1 MAKNLLNKYVWL
13 VETIYKAKKITYEEI
28 NQRWLD
34 NDLSEGN
41 SLPLRTFH
49 KWRIAIE
56 EMFGLIIENEQ
67 SGRYRYYIENAD
79 ELMFGLIIENEQ
91 SGRYRYY
98 IENADELRSGSMR
111 SWLFNTLTVSNLML
125 DSVSIKDK
133 VLFEE
138 IPDGEQYLPDILE
151 ALKKN
156 LVLGMTYQSFTRDEA
171 NSFEIEPYCLKAFK
185 QRWYLVARS
194 PYYNKIM
201 IYALDRVQWLG
212 LTEKS
217 FKYPKNFI
225 PEEFF
230 DDCFGIIADQN
241 VNIETVK
248 FKVSAGQANY
258 LRSLRLH
265 QSQHEI
271 ERTDEYSVF
280 TVRLR
285 PTFDFRQEILSQG
298 SDIEVLEPK
307 WFRDEVAEIC
317 KHMWKWFRD
326 EVAEICK
333 HMWNK
338 YKED

>member
-28 NQRWLD
+28 NQSWLD

-41 SLPLRTFH
+41 PLPLRTFH

-67 SGRYRYYIENAD
+67 SGRYRYYIQNAD
-79 ELMFGLIIENEQ
+79 ELKN
-91 SGRYRYY
+91 
-98 IENADELRSGSMR
+98 GSMR

-271 ERTDEYSVF
+271 ERTDEYSIF

-307 WFRDEVAEIC
+307 WFRDEIAEIS
-317 KHMWKWFRD
+317 KH
-326 EVAEICK
+326 I
-333 HMWNK
+333 WNK
-338 YKED
+338 YKND

>member
-28 NQRWLD
+28 NQSWLD

-41 SLPLRTFH
+41 PLPLRTFH

-67 SGRYRYYIENAD
+67 SGRYRYYIQNAD
-79 ELMFGLIIENEQ
+79 ELKN
-91 SGRYRYY
+91 
-98 IENADELRSGSMR
+98 GSMR

-265 QSQHEI
+265 QSQHEV
-271 ERTDEYSVF
+271 ERTDEYSIF

-307 WFRDEVAEIC
+307 WFRDEIAEIS
-317 KHMWKWFRD
+317 
-326 EVAEICK
+326 K

-338 YKED
+338 YKND